1 MNEVSAI
8 EVSLLYAVR
17 LKWTV
22 WWHDWKSIRSGG
34 GWGSKDS
41 LCDQQ
46 KVVTSMK
53 KSNGNLLWWHHQEIL
68 WWRGGRQ
75 GVCC

>member
-1 MNEVSAI
+1 VQGEGSRVRVSVCEAQG
-8 EVSLLYAVR
+8 YANIR
-17 LKWTV
+17 
-22 WWHDWKSIRSGG
+22 KSRSGS
-34 GWGSKDS
+34 GWGSKES

-53 KSNGNLLWWHHQEIL
+53 KSNGNLLWWHYQEIL